1 MKTTI
6 EINGHEIVIEEND
19 GLITVS
25 AMKDGEVMEE
35 FEIGSEEKEEETA
48 VTGEESL
55 QDFEDFE
62 EEEDAEKEEM
72 GEKEEEDFE
81 EEQEE
86 KEEEE
91 ENEEENEGKLESFQS
106 FLKKRK

>member
-25 AMKDGEVMEE
+25 ALKEGEVIEE
-35 FEIGSEEKEEETA
+35 FELTSEPKGEMEE
-48 VTGEESL
+48 GQEEDTMK
-55 QDFEDFE
+55 DFEDFE
-62 EEEDAEKEEM
+62 EEE
-72 GEKEEEDFE
+72 
-81 EEQEE
+81 EE
-86 KEEEE
+86 KEELGEMREE
-91 ENEEENEGKLESFQS
+91 EEEDSEEEEEEREEEEEQNESKLESFQS